1 MKMQNMK
8 AAMVIQINSFCRIM
22 LLLVINCF
30 CDTDTIEQPVLNPI
44 NDSRKKKN
52 ADDEDGKCC
61 ICLQLLAFVCNI
73 FCILL
78 NLSFFFVFCL
88 EGTFR
93 VNPGFDLHKFL
104 CSIEVPVNQS
114 VFVPFTDYTEQD
126 AEQDDDEN
134 EEDDADGM
142 GGGEVIEDDE
152 EGIDDEVTG
161 GDEEV
166 TGVDEDE
173 VIETDKRMQSIV
185 FVCKYCG
192 TDCNFVYFATCIFLI
207 L

>member
-1 MKMQNMK
+1 
-8 AAMVIQINSFCRIM
+8 M

-73 FCILL
+73 FCIFL
-78 NLSFFFVFCL
+78 NLSFFFLFCL
-88 EGTFR
+88 EGTYR

-126 AEQDDDEN
+126 AEHDDEI
-134 EEDDADGM
+134 EEDDADF
-142 GGGEVIEDDE
+142 IADDAEDDE
-152 EGIDDEVTG
+152 EGDDEVTG

-166 TGVDEDE
+166 TGGDEEVTGVDDDE
-173 VIETDKRMQSIV
+173 VTETDKRMQSIA
-185 FVCKYCG
+185 FVCKYFG
-192 TDCNFVYFATCIFLI
+192 TDCNFVYFASCIFLF